1 MSKFNVLKKFRDL
14 EKDTTYEVGS
24 TVELTSKRSKEISG
38 KLGDG
43 FIQPVEEKA
52 EEKPDNDNPKK

>member
-1 MSKFNVLKKFRDL
+1 MSKFKVLKKFRDL

-38 KLGDG
+38 KLGDL
-43 FIQPVEEKA
+43 FIQPVEEK
-52 EEKPDNDNPKK
+52 EETKPKNNPKK